1 MSDRPRIRREDP
13 NREAPVRNWSNL
25 YRSAGQT
32 AASKPSVKGTAVPM
46 ETTQLATEGA
56 AAESAPGGVSA
67 ALEPVGA
74 EAREEIESAYRVVDE
89 HLQEG
94 RRAARALSSGT
105 DTTAPGAFATNPT
118 GSPGAA
124 LAAERIQEMVA
135 QGIRFYSSLAPL
147 WAIIVNAIASSAH
160 ASNPAQAGTPMAAP
174 LSPPPLARD
183 GVATAAA
190 PVSIEL
196 ASTRMTRVTVDF
208 VPHVKATGFTT
219 SGLHAIEGDRPPLK
233 DITFGTDS
241 HSRPVVR
248 IRVPDHQPAGIY
260 NGVIV
265 DTDSAEPRGT
275 ITLRI
280 EI

>member
-13 NREAPVRNWSNL
+13 NREGPVRNWSNL

-32 AASKPSVKGTAVPM
+32 AASKPSANGAPAPVDTN
-46 ETTQLATEGA
+46 QLTTEGV
-56 AAESAPGGVSA
+56 AAESAPGGVSV
-67 ALEPVGA
+67 ALEPVGD
-74 EAREEIESAYRVVDE
+74 EARAGIESAYRVVDE

-94 RRAARALSSGT
+94 RRAAQAHSSGT
-105 DTTAPGAFATNPT
+105 ATTAPGAFATPPT

-124 LAAERIQEMVA
+124 LAAESIQEMIA

-147 WAIIVNAIASSAH
+147 WASIVNAIASSAN
-160 ASNPAQAGTPMAAP
+160 ASNPAQAGMPVAAP
-174 LSPPPLARD
+174 LSPPPLARG
-183 GVATAAA
+183 GVITATS
-190 PVSIEL
+190 PVTIEL

-208 VPHVKATGFTT
+208 FPHVKATGLTT
-219 SGLHAIEGDRPPLK
+219 SGLHAIEADRPPLK
-233 DITFGTDS
+233 DITFAIDS

-248 IRVPDHQPAGIY
+248 IRVPDHQPAGLY

-265 DTDSAEPRGT
+265 DTDSGEPRGT